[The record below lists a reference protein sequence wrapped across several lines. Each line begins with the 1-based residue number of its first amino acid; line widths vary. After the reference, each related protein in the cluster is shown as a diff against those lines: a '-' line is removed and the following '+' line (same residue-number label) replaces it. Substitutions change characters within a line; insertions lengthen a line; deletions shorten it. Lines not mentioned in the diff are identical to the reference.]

1 MSRSNGRPEAEVI
14 VNFADGMSYNKG
26 KLEEAYRSGGIL
38 EKPVKHSKEAHSA
51 KREDI
56 DLIVHE
62 LDLTRAQAEKV
73 LAESGG
79 DVRKALE
86 KLILL

>member
-1 MSRSNGRPEAEVI
+1 
-14 VNFADGMSYNKG
+14 MSYNKG

-56 DLIVHE
+56 DLIVSF
-62 LDLTRAQAEKV
+62 LSFKQMPRNQQLQRYMN
-73 LAESGG
+73 
-79 DVRKALE
+79 
-86 KLILL
+86 